1 MIFYDSVSSGAS
13 LSANETKQE
22 GVEQSTPFVFY
33 ACGISLLIDV
43 GMENKVV
50 DLSTSCE
57 VKFVRASAASGRERR

>member
-33 ACGISLLIDV
+33 ACGISSLIDA

-50 DLSTSCE
+50 DLSTSC
-57 VKFVRASAASGRERR
+57 

>member
-1 MIFYDSVSSGAS
+1 MKFYDFVSSGAS

-33 ACGISLLIDV
+33 ACGISSLIDA

-50 DLSTSCE
+50 DLSTSC
-57 VKFVRASAASGRERR
+57 